1 MPPLGSV
8 RRRKEYSDRFEDD
21 GSGGTL
27 SHLPIVMV
35 TPFEAAPPRSTL
47 RYTLVLGT
55 LVALGAL
62 GIDTYLPAFPAIA
75 KSLGV
80 TEGRVQLSLVS
91 YFIAVALGQV
101 VYGPLADRFGRR
113 MPMLA
118 GLGLFTMASVGCALT
133 NSIEA
138 LIVLRFF
145 QGLGACATM
154 VIPRAVVRD
163 LRSGEEAAKL
173 FALMMLVLGVSP
185 IFAPLLG
192 SFIITWLP
200 WQAMFWFLALYGA
213 LCMASVSLLLEE
225 SHPEERRTSGGVLSA
240 FGTYARLL
248 RDRSFLVPVMNG
260 GFSQAVLFAYL
271 TASPFV
277 YIQLYH
283 VDPKVYSLLFAFN
296 AVGLIGLAQFNVV
309 LLRRF
314 GATRLLRFASAVQ
327 TVSALVLLLSF
338 VLRVDSLPLTGLCL
352 FLCVGVQGMVGPT
365 TMMMALEPNPEV
377 AGAASALSGT
387 LQFACGAISGSLVSA
402 LFNGTAVPF
411 ALVVTVCAAVAL
423 GLAWLRPSPRLV
435 EA

>member
-1 MPPLGSV
+1 MDPAA
-8 RRRKEYSDRFEDD
+8 RCRI
-21 GSGGTL
+21 
-27 SHLPIVMV
+27 PIVMV

-91 YFIAVALGQV
+91 YFIAVALGQM

-113 MPMLA
+113 LPMIA
-118 GLGLFTMASVGCALT
+118 GLSIFTLASVGCALT
-133 NSIEA
+133 HSIET

-163 LRSGEEAAKL
+163 LRSGEEAARL

-192 SFIITWLP
+192 SFIIAYLP
-200 WQAMFWFLALYGA
+200 WQAMFWFLAIYGG
-213 LCMASVSLLLEE
+213 LCLGVVGFLLEE
-225 SHPEERRTSGGVLSA
+225 SHPEQRRTSGGMANV
-240 FGTYARLL
+240 FRTYARLL
-248 RDRSFLVPVMNG
+248 KDRSFLFPVLNG

-283 VDPKVYSLLFAFN
+283 VDPKVYSMLFAFN

-314 GATRLLRFASAVQ
+314 GATRLLRFASAIQ
-327 TVSALVLLLSF
+327 TASALVLLASF
-338 VLRVDSLPLTGLCL
+338 VLQIDSLPLTGLCL

-402 LFNGTAVPF
+402 LANGTAVPF
-411 ALVVTVCAAVAL
+411 ALVIVFCAAVAL
-423 GLAWLRPSPRLV
+423 ALSWVRTTEVLAHS
-435 EA
+435 